1 MDGRAGAVVTA
12 ATAIRIEGVSRRFG
26 DDAVLHDLDLQVERS
41 EIVSMVGPSGCGKT
55 TLLRSIAGL
64 ERGDAGHVSIDGR
77 PVTGPDRA
85 VGVMFQEPRL
95 MPWLTVRDNIVLGLP
110 RAARRV
116 ADARVEQLLAQ
127 VQLPG
132 VAGLY
137 PRQLS
142 GGMAQRVALA
152 RGLAIDPSVLLL
164 DEPFSAVD
172 ALTRMALQELLL
184 AIWQRTRLTLLL
196 VTHDLD
202 EALYLSDRVVVMLG
216 RPAVLTESIAV
227 TLPRPRDR
235 RTPALA
241 RLRGELLEALHLTG
255 AGAAAAGARRWTAPR
270 IASAAK
276 PGVAYE

>member
-1 MDGRAGAVVTA
+1 VTA

-255 AGAAAAGARRWTAPR
+255 AGAAAAGAPRWTAPR
-270 IASAAK
+270 IAPAAK

>member
-1 MDGRAGAVVTA
+1 VSAPA
-12 ATAIRIEGVSRRFG
+12 AIRAEGVSRRFG
-26 DDAVLHDLDLQVERS
+26 DDAVLHDLHLEVGRS
-41 EIVSMVGPSGCGKT
+41 EIVSLVGPSGCGKS
-55 TLLRSIAGL
+55 TLLRLIAGL
-64 ERGDAGHVSIDGR
+64 DRGDVGRIEVDGR

-85 VGVMFQEPRL
+85 IGVMFQEPRL
-95 MPWLTVRDNIVLGLP
+95 MPWLTVRDNLVLGLP
-110 RAARRV
+110 RAARRA
-116 ADARVEQLLAQ
+116 ADARVEQLLAR
-127 VQLPG
+127 VQLSG

-152 RGLAIDPSVLLL
+152 RCLAVEPSVVLL

-216 RPAVLTESIAV
+216 RPGSLTEALVV
-227 TLPRPRDR
+227 TVPRPRDR
-235 RTPALA
+235 RDPALA
-241 RLRGELLEALHLTG
+241 RQRGELLEALHLTG
-255 AGAAAAGARRWTAPR
+255 AGTAAGSPRWTHRETPLQPTQE
-270 IASAAK
+270 SLH
-276 PGVAYE
+276 E

>member
-1 MDGRAGAVVTA
+1 
-12 ATAIRIEGVSRRFG
+12 
-26 DDAVLHDLDLQVERS
+26 
-41 EIVSMVGPSGCGKT
+41 
-55 TLLRSIAGL
+55 
-64 ERGDAGHVSIDGR
+64 
-77 PVTGPDRA
+77 
-85 VGVMFQEPRL
+85 

-132 VAGLY
+132 VAGLH

-152 RGLAIDPSVLLL
+152 RCLAIEPSVVLL

-216 RPAVLTESIAV
+216 RPAALTEAIAV

-235 RTPALA
+235 RAPALA

-255 AGAAAAGARRWTAPR
+255 AGTAAAGSPRWTAPR
-270 IASAAK
+270 LAAPAE